1 MTNLLENS
9 VIFRYLKKICNKIAD
24 KWNESQTGW
33 FVTRNLQDIKSNN
46 SIFYKFLNLL
56 INKTFSINIGGRVGE
71 KIKTSVFLNLFSH
84 YEIGVYAMI
93 FLAPIVP
100 TMVCV
105 AIVLLTF
112 ISFFIN
118 SLVKNNFNIKIDAFG
133 MIAIL
138 LICLFFICSVSSY
151 AQIGSLKV
159 FALYLVF
166 ISFMFIVIACGSDK
180 KRLKYMIC
188 LFVTSGLL
196 VSLYG
201 IYQNFFGNNIGHAW
215 LDEEMFSD
223 ISVRVYSTLGN
234 PNVLGEYL
242 LMLIPVCGAMVY
254 ASQKW
259 FARIYYFGAMCC
271 GGLCLIFTQSRG
283 CWVGI
288 ILVAIVFALLIDKR
302 LVLLGVIGALFLPM
316 FLPES
321 MINRFLSIGNMGD
334 SSTSYRVH
342 IWLGTLR
349 MLKDYWWT
357 GVGVGESAF
366 NTIYPFYAYNAT
378 IAHHSH
384 NLYLQIIVET
394 GIGGL
399 LTFLTA
405 MVVSLKKILVGYI
418 VGNKN
423 MYGILCGAI
432 IAGLLGCLL
441 QGMFDYLWYNY
452 RVFAI
457 FWMVIGL
464 GIASRRCACEED
476 FTHNK

>member
-9 VIFRYLKKICNKIAD
+9 IVFSYIRKIGKKISE

-33 FVTRNLQDIKSNN
+33 YVTRNLQDIKSQN
-46 SIFYKFLNLL
+46 SIFYRLLNLL
-56 INKTFSINIGGRVGE
+56 INKTFSINLEGKVGD
-71 KIKTSVFLNLFSH
+71 KIKTSVLLNLFSH

-100 TMVCV
+100 TMICV

-112 ISFFIN
+112 ASFFVN
-118 SLVKNNFNIKIDAFG
+118 SMVKNDFNLKIDAFG
-133 MIAIL
+133 MTAIL
-138 LICLFFICSVSSY
+138 LISLFFICSVTSY
-151 AQIGSLKV
+151 SQMSSLKV
-159 FALYLVF
+159 FALYAVF
-166 ISFMFIVIACGSDK
+166 IGFMFVVIACGTDK
-180 KRLKYMIC
+180 KRLKIMIFA
-188 LFVTSGLL
+188 FVTSGLL

-215 LDEEMFSD
+215 IDEEMFED
-223 ISVRVYSTLGN
+223 ISVRVYSTFGN

-242 LMLIPVCGAMVY
+242 LMLIPICGGMVY

-259 FARIYYFGAMCC
+259 IPRLYYFGVMGCAL
-271 GGLCLIFTQSRG
+271 LCLIFTQSRG

-288 ILVAIVFALLIDKR
+288 ILVAVVFALLIDKR
-302 LVLLGVIGALFLPM
+302 LVALGIIGMMFVPM
-316 FLPES
+316 VLPES
-321 MINRFLSIGNMGD
+321 IINRFTSIGNMGD

-349 MLKDYWWT
+349 MLKDYWWN
-357 GVGVGESAF
+357 GVGLGEGAF
-366 NTIYPFYAYNAT
+366 NNIYPFYAYNAT
-378 IAHHSH
+378 TAHHSH
-384 NLYLQIIVET
+384 NLYLQIIVES

-399 LTFLTA
+399 LTFIA
-405 MVVSLKKILVGYI
+405 GMAISLKKMLVGYI
-418 VGNKN
+418 VGKKS
-423 MYGILCGAI
+423 MYGILCAAI

>member
-1 MTNLLENS
+1 MTNFLENS
-9 VIFRYLKKICNKIAD
+9 IIFSYLKRVCLKIAS
-24 KWNESQTGW
+24 KWNESQAGW
-33 FVTRNLQDIKSNN
+33 LVTRNLQDIKSNN
-46 SIFYKFLNLL
+46 SIFYRMLNLF
-56 INKTFSINIGGRVGE
+56 INKTFSINISGKFGE
-71 KIKTSVFLNLFSH
+71 KISDSIFLNLFSH

-93 FLAPIVP
+93 FLAPIIP
-100 TMVCV
+100 TMGCV
-105 AIVLLTF
+105 ALALLTF
-112 ISFFIN
+112 ASFFVN
-118 SLVKNNFNIKIDAFG
+118 SIVKNNFNIKIDAFG
-133 MIAIL
+133 MTAIL
-138 LICLFFICSVSSY
+138 LIILFFICSVTSY
-151 AQIGSLKV
+151 SRIASIKV

-166 ISFMFIVIACGSDK
+166 ICFMFLVIACGTDK
-180 KRLKYMIC
+180 IKFKNMI
-188 LFVTSGLL
+188 FSFITSGFL
-196 VSLYG
+196 VSIYG

-223 ISVRVYSTLGN
+223 ISVRVYSTFGN

-242 LMLIPVCGAMVY
+242 LMFIPICAAMVY

-259 FARIYYFGAMCC
+259 LPRIYYFFAMCC
-271 GGLCLIFTQSRG
+271 GALCLIFTQSRG

-302 LVLLGVIGALFLPM
+302 LVLLGLIGALFLPM
-316 FLPES
+316 VLPDS
-321 MINRFLSIGNMGD
+321 MINRFLSIGNLGD

-349 MLKDYWWT
+349 MIKDYWWT
-357 GVGVGESAF
+357 GVGVGEGAF
-366 NTIYPFYAYNAT
+366 NTIYPIYAYNAT

-399 LTFLTA
+399 LTFITG
-405 MVVSLKKILVGYI
+405 MIISLKKILVGYI
-418 VGNKN
+418 VGKKN
-423 MYGILCGAI
+423 MYGILCAAI
-432 IAGLLGCLL
+432 IAGILGCLL

-457 FWMVIGL
+457 FWIFIGL